1 MISREEYE
9 KSRQIVEEYKNQ
21 CVEQMTP
28 VFKCVICKTNEI
40 KVLHDSVELNK
51 LENGMWDGGNVL
63 RMSFGYGS
71 KWDCNSF
78 YGGVCDDCIGDLYD
92 NNEVILT
99 KDFNKKLSDKG
110 L

>member
-1 MISREEYE
+1 MVSREEYE

-51 LENGMWDGGNVL
+51 LENGMWDC
-63 RMSFGYGS
+63 S
-71 KWDCNSF
+71 SF

-92 NNEVILT
+92 KNEVILT